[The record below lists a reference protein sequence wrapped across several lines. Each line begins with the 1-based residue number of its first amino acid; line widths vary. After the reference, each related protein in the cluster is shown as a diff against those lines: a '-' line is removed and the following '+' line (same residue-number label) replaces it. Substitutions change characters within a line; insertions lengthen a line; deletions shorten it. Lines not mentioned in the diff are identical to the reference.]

1 MPAGYNEQRLKEE
14 TEAYWEELRSN
25 AENPQLVWRKY
36 VTGLLPQEM
45 EAIRVAG
52 KSPPEDEDRC
62 LTLVLLVGH
71 SIEPLLQSVWAYRP
85 QELLLILN
93 EWYGDEA
100 GEDFAIGLCDL
111 LSRLPAER
119 QIPKDCIHQEVVQPT
134 PANVFRALVERVRD
148 REKHVRGREKVVVD
162 ITGAKKSMVTGAF
175 LYAAYANVPISYVD
189 FNDKTY
195 NTGYGKPYGY
205 DSHIH
210 LLENPYAVFALRDW
224 ERVHQL
230 YNSYHFREA
239 GKLLEEEIIPVMEEP
254 YFKTEH
260 ILAAERLV
268 TVLHCYELW
277 DSGDIHAAREQAK
290 SVRSPGIEFNAPTAV
305 GVLGAVWPHAPDKLA
320 AQEAADELL
329 KGCKSLTRGD
339 GVPRNSIFCCDDWLL
354 VYAEDE
360 IERIGRLIDY
370 NEDYRSALLRAA
382 SLNEM
387 LLKARLSHLWHDE
400 KLVVPQG
407 QSLFSFDALVERAAA
422 GRMLQVLMG
431 KQRVPLVHG
440 TKVSLAPDVEKLNSF
455 WDGCPID
462 LETVIELRNKT
473 VHTYLSVPR
482 SVAEGAADVAQRN
495 LDDYREHR
503 AVGPLP
509 DVVVHALEWRELC
522 ELCGAD
528 AFLPPPTY

>member
-1 MPAGYNEQRLKEE
+1 MPAGYDEQRLKEE

-25 AENPQLVWRKY
+25 AENPRLVWRKY
-36 VTGLLPQEM
+36 VTSLLPQEM
-45 EAIRVAG
+45 EAMRVAG
-52 KSPPEDEDRC
+52 KSPPEDKDKC
-62 LTLVLLVGH
+62 HTLVLLVGH

-93 EWYGDEA
+93 EWYGDES
-100 GEDFAIGLCDL
+100 GDDFAIGLRDL
-111 LSRLPAER
+111 LSRLPEER
-119 QIPKDCIHQEVVQPT
+119 QVPKDCIHQKAVQPT
-134 PANVFRALVERVRD
+134 PADVFRALVERVRD
-148 REKHVRGREKVVVD
+148 REKVVVD

-195 NTGYGKPYGY
+195 NTEYGKPYGY

-210 LLENPYAVFALRDW
+210 LLKNPYAVFALRDW
-224 ERVHQL
+224 ERVQQL

-239 GKLLEEEIIPVMEEP
+239 RRLLEEEIIPVMQEP
-254 YFKTEH
+254 YFEPRHVPATK
-260 ILAAERLV
+260 RLV
-268 TVLHCYELW
+268 AALRCYELW
-277 DSGDIHAAREQAK
+277 DSGDFHAAREQAE
-290 SVRSPGIEFNAPTAV
+290 SARSLGIEFSAPTAV
-305 GVLGAVWPHAPDKLA
+305 GVLGVVWPHAPDELA

-339 GVPRNSIFCCDDWLL
+339 GVPKNSIFCRDDWLL

-360 IERIGRLIDY
+360 IERIRRLVDY
-370 NEDYRSALLRAA
+370 NEDYRSALLRAT

-400 KLVVPQG
+400 KLIAHQG
-407 QSLFSFDALVERAAA
+407 QSLFPFDALVERAAA

-431 KQRVPLVHG
+431 KQWVSLVSRV
-440 TKVSLAPDVEKLNSF
+440 KVSLASDVEKLNSF
-455 WDGCPID
+455 WNGCPID

-482 SVAEGAADVAQRN
+482 SVAEGAADVAQLN
-495 LDDYREHR
+495 LDDYREHW
-503 AVGPLP
+503 AVGSLP

-528 AFLPPPTY
+528 AFLSPNLLD